1 MRKRTLF
8 SSGSVAL
15 ADILANSVAVI
26 LILIIVTLNVAQERA
41 EQEVETNADLT
52 SILGRQIAS
61 NIVFNELPTSP
72 AARLHNYKS
81 CAIAHDCNPMLAPI
95 LELHQGYVRLFNINT
110 RIYRSE
116 LLRPNNPLDRYIN
129 TFTPNDRNQI
139 RIDVHAVSE
148 YYIAMAILREHGIK
162 PRHWHYLGEHVPEL
176 TNVALAEK
184 ATVFGEQQ
192 QQQQKPKPGDGKL
205 DDLSQGRLGQKSD
218 ISRLE
223 GMDLADAQMMQALQY
238 DSLLPSDV
246 TGESSDF
253 LGTGSQQQGKVGLL
267 TNTDEAQKEL
277 SLYYDQPIFDK
288 SDYLAAAKSALLD
301 RQAQGGGR
309 SMRLHIPNLEYIQGR
324 GDSDERI
331 QIDIAQQNQVI
342 LAYLLKILELAQQ
355 EKTLNLTGVKRWF
368 KHYAINADLLDRHPH
383 YKLISHLDKQLISPA
398 KIAGDLV
405 NQARTDPAIGDNQL
419 LTIANHRPSI
429 SSLII
434 HQKTPWLV
442 SILDETT
449 YKISM
454 VLRLYASLFK
464 GEVLDLPDNWTIL
477 LHPEQLQ
484 LPQMRWRPIAVLDA
498 NLEDISLGFIYAA
511 IDDNRLVIDAG
522 ANQLALNDQYITSPN
537 ISQHDEHQSLAPPL
551 WLIALIILFILI
563 WRYRL

>member
-1 MRKRTLF
+1 MKKRTLF

-331 QIDIAQQNQVI
+331 QINIAQQNQVI

-449 YKISM
+449 HKISM

>member
-1 MRKRTLF
+1 
-8 SSGSVAL
+8 
-15 ADILANSVAVI
+15 
-26 LILIIVTLNVAQERA
+26 
-41 EQEVETNADLT
+41 
-52 SILGRQIAS
+52 
-61 NIVFNELPTSP
+61 
-72 AARLHNYKS
+72 
-81 CAIAHDCNPMLAPI
+81 
-95 LELHQGYVRLFNINT
+95 
-110 RIYRSE
+110 
-116 LLRPNNPLDRYIN
+116 
-129 TFTPNDRNQI
+129 
-139 RIDVHAVSE
+139 
-148 YYIAMAILREHGIK
+148 
-162 PRHWHYLGEHVPEL
+162 
-176 TNVALAEK
+176 
-184 ATVFGEQQ
+184 
-192 QQQQKPKPGDGKL
+192 
-205 DDLSQGRLGQKSD
+205 
-218 ISRLE
+218 
-223 GMDLADAQMMQALQY
+223 
-238 DSLLPSDV
+238 
-246 TGESSDF
+246 
-253 LGTGSQQQGKVGLL
+253 
-267 TNTDEAQKEL
+267 
-277 SLYYDQPIFDK
+277 
-288 SDYLAAAKSALLD
+288 
-301 RQAQGGGR
+301 
-309 SMRLHIPNLEYIQGR
+309 MRLHIPNLEYIQGR